1 MPETVLRLRPA
12 LPDDAHAC
20 VHLRGRT
27 RENAV
32 SVERLAQL
40 GITADSWGADIRSGV
55 LPGHVALDGEELMGY
70 AFGDRRSGE
79 VVVLALLPQ
88 AEGQGLGRELLHR
101 VVADLR
107 AAGFS
112 RVFLGCSTDP
122 QCRSYGFYRHLGW
135 RSTGCLDH
143 AGDEVLERV
152 LSEDRT

>member
-1 MPETVLRLRPA
+1 M
-12 LPDDAHAC
+12 
-20 VHLRGRT
+20 
-27 RENAV
+27 
-32 SVERLAQL
+32 
-40 GITADSWGADIRSGV
+40 
-55 LPGHVALDGEELMGY
+55 
-70 AFGDRRSGE
+70 
-79 VVVLALLPQ
+79 LALLPQ